1 MTWHMRAR
9 HYCQVAESR
18 NRMKWWVGVAGIQP
32 QGSKTYT
39 QDFLESWYTFP
50 PKMKRRNL
58 TGLSVHIQGFEG
70 FWCCWE
76 EVLYCRVAQSSG
88 KSVPLVSMVFSKTR
102 IPLYENLGHLCMP
115 LCAFNVNQGKFS
127 NHFLYKKNTALAFV
141 IWKPKYL
148 QNPFMG
154 YGWNRPRCL
163 WK

>member
-1 MTWHMRAR
+1 MVPTSCTCSVLSSSHISSFLSLSHSCVKVKLKDPRYQFWDLRGKD
-9 HYCQVAESR
+9 VATISLHSLSPSLCSWQLRKLPAMNFCSLLLFLMHLANWRYGQEIP
-18 NRMKWWVGVAGIQP
+18 KWRELWPDLALRDYI
-32 QGSKTYT
+32 
-39 QDFLESWYTFP
+39 L
-50 PKMKRRNL
+50 
-58 TGLSVHIQGFEG
+58 GL
-70 FWCCWE
+70 
-76 EVLYCRVAQSSG
+76 
-88 KSVPLVSMVFSKTR
+88 
-102 IPLYENLGHLCMP
+102 LCMP